1 MTNGGPQIEYVPYF
15 LCLKLLNRP
24 TLLWETIFSSIE
36 VFTAFPVLEL
46 LTCGLEGGGGGGGMG
61 CWCGG
66 FGGGGTGWV
75 WGGLGVAHCGFLWVL
90 WGAHCN
96 TTFFLRGCCA
106 LPILSPASLFLF
118 PCPSIPVPLLACLLH
133 LYKIV
138 GNVQMG
144 SSNKFCTISVQQ
156 RWRQDSG
163 ERGGEDM
170 PWVVLY
176 WLEN

>member
-1 MTNGGPQIEYVPYF
+1 MRPRGG
-15 LCLKLLNRP
+15 RG
-24 TLLWETIFSSIE
+24 WWGHG
-36 VFTAFPVLEL
+36 VLVRGVWWWGDWV
-46 LTCGLEGGGGGGGMG
+46 GLGGGGG
-61 CWCGG
+61 
-66 FGGGGTGWV
+66 WV
-75 WGGLGVAHCGFLWVL
+75 SHTVDFC
-90 WGAHCN
+90 
-96 TTFFLRGCCA
+96 GCCGVHTA
-106 LPILSPASLFLF
+106 ILPFFCRGAVPCLSSLLPPCSSFPA
-118 PCPSIPVPLLACLLH
+118 PSIPVPLLACLLH

>member
-1 MTNGGPQIEYVPYF
+1 MGAWGAGAGGLV
-15 LCLKLLNRP
+15 
-24 TLLWETIFSSIE
+24 
-36 VFTAFPVLEL
+36 VG
-46 LTCGLEGGGGGGGMG
+46 GL
-61 CWCGG
+61 GG
-66 FGGGGTGWV
+66 FGGGGAGCRTLRIFV
-75 WGGLGVAHCGFLWVL
+75 VGVGCTLQYYLFSAGVL
-90 WGAHCN
+90 CPAY
-96 TTFFLRGCCA
+96 
-106 LPILSPASLFLF
+106 PLSCL
-118 PCPSIPVPLLACLLH
+118 PVPLSLPLHPCASLACLLH